1 MPPGKSGTTMFVNF
15 AQPRSGDT
23 HRVPKRFWSE
33 MRLFQRQPELI
44 DAGKYTIT
52 SDVDPKVVDLFFAR
66 VMGDDSAVVT
76 TENAQQL
83 RALCDELGFAGFDDE
98 LRVVLDGNVRLE
110 DLQRQVL
117 EVKDRMKAI
126 EMRLDEVLRAVGGKS
141 STAEL
146 ESRVLELERQL
157 REVRDKAGS
166 GEVCVNEIVRN
177 SVDGAPAPT
186 VKITTESSAR
196 KAPALVEG
204 DFVYDEARPLD
215 GIIARL
221 TRECGGNVHAMGV
234 VEVTASSCD
243 RGNASNVVEL
253 ESSHGFRSKNGPDQ
267 WIRYD
272 FKGRRVAPTSYSIWM
287 AESYFPRPWVLEVSN
302 DGSEGSWE
310 VVDRRDDNR
319 DLKACG
325 EPCNF
330 KINAPPHES
339 FRFVRLRQAVKN
351 FAGNNVIEVISL
363 EIFGTLT
370 DMPHPAAR
378 PGEFPFYDLHPLDGI
393 IAHLTRECGGN
404 VHDKG
409 AVEVT
414 ASSESDLGYDARH
427 AVELEKRSCFVSNNE
442 PNSWIR
448 YDFKERRVC
457 PTSYSIRVG
466 CFVTPRSWVLEV
478 SNDGS
483 EGSWDIVDCRDTQ
496 EWTKQ
501 WETHNFAIS
510 ARLRESFRFVRLR
523 VTGRN
528 ACGTDAFGLASLE
541 IFGTLSSE

>member
-1 MPPGKSGTTMFVNF
+1 
-15 AQPRSGDT
+15 
-23 HRVPKRFWSE
+23 

-157 REVRDKAGS
+157 REARDKAGS
-166 GEVCVNEIVRN
+166 GEVGVNEIARN

-186 VKITTESSAR
+186 VKITTESTAR

-221 TRECGGNVHAMGV
+221 TRECGGNVHELGV
-234 VEVTASSCD
+234 IEVTGSSFD
-243 RGNASNVVEL
+243 RLYDLGDVVALAGGEARK
-253 ESSHGFRSKNGPDQ
+253 GMFCSKDEPNS
-267 WIRYD
+267 WVRYD
-272 FKGRRVAPTSYSIWM
+272 FKRRRVAPTSYSITR
-287 AESYFPRPWVLEVSN
+287 F
-302 DGSEGSWE
+302 
-310 VVDRRDDNR
+310 RRYC
-319 DLKACG
+319 LK
-325 EPCNF
+325 
-330 KINAPPHES
+330 
-339 FRFVRLRQAVKN
+339 
-351 FAGNNVIEVISL
+351 
-363 EIFGTLT
+363 
-370 DMPHPAAR
+370 
-378 PGEFPFYDLHPLDGI
+378 
-393 IAHLTRECGGN
+393 
-404 VHDKG
+404 
-409 AVEVT
+409 
-414 ASSESDLGYDARH
+414 
-427 AVELEKRSCFVSNNE
+427 
-442 PNSWIR
+442 
-448 YDFKERRVC
+448 
-457 PTSYSIRVG
+457 
-466 CFVTPRSWVLEV
+466 SWVLEV

-483 EGSWDIVDCRDTQ
+483 EGSWMIVDRRDDNRDLSAS
-496 EWTKQ
+496 EAPC
-501 WETHNFAIS
+501 NFTIS
-510 ARLRESFRFVRLR
+510 DPPQGSFRFVRLR
-523 VTGRN
+523 HTGTNHKDNHILEVCR
-528 ACGTDAFGLASLE
+528 LE
-541 IFGTLSSE
+541 IFGTLTDMPHPVAGPGEFLFYDLQPMEGIIAHLTRECGGSVHDKRVVEVTASSESLFGYDARHVVELGKHSWFQSDGESNSWICYDFKDLRVAPTGYSIRTTLQCHLRSWVFEVSNDGRDGSWLVVDTRDNNEDLNDQRVTRNFAISAPTHGSFRFVRLRQTGKNHHGCDTLELSALEVFGTLSSQ